1 MENAI
6 PVLFKHRVAG
16 IWLAF
21 PGTST
26 DHAPIISAIRHSRE
40 KEGWDVKIFVQVGT
54 MKVAKEAIEQ
64 GADVLVVQ
72 GGDAG
77 GHQWGQGAS
86 IMALVPEVKES
97 LREIG
102 KSTDV
107 GVVAAGGIVDGK
119 GCVAA
124 LGLGK
129 LIAGR
134 PMHFRAVF
142 QECPL
147 QYPCV
152 PLLIRYLT

>member
-1 MENAI
+1 
-6 PVLFKHRVAG
+6 
-16 IWLAF
+16 
-21 PGTST
+21 
-26 DHAPIISAIRHSRE
+26 
-40 KEGWDVKIFVQVGT
+40 

-86 IMALVPEVKES
+86 IMALVPEVKGLLCETG
-97 LREIG
+97 RP
-102 KSTDV
+102 TDV

-129 LIAGR
+129 LICGR
-134 PMHFRAVF
+134 PIYFHAVL
-142 QECPL
+142 QECPV

-152 PLLIRYLT
+152 PLLIK